1 MFTASLSAF
10 SQARC
15 TRRGFTLIELLVVIV
30 ILASLV
36 GLGSFAVVRTL
47 RSAEETKRSAFAKT
61 LNSAIMAYKNEHGE
75 YPLTTSTSDASYTA
89 GSVSSNAPKTGN
101 AEIFMLLLGR
111 DTSGKRD
118 SSKRAYLTD
127 SSFLYIYHN
136 KRVSKLDDVLAKGGV
151 SASDVIGFPIVMNQ
165 TKAATWKPLSGAK
178 AFAPV
183 KITFNFELDQYTV
196 SVPNSGTFQQ
206 VIKLH

>member
-1 MFTASLSAF
+1 
-10 SQARC
+10 
-15 TRRGFTLIELLVVIV
+15 
-30 ILASLV
+30 
-36 GLGSFAVVRTL
+36 
-47 RSAEETKRSAFAKT
+47 
-61 LNSAIMAYKNEHGE
+61 
-75 YPLTTSTSDASYTA
+75 
-89 GSVSSNAPKTGN
+89 
-101 AEIFMLLLGR
+101 MLLLGR

-136 KRVSKLDDVLAKGGV
+136 KRVSKLDEVLAKGGV

-165 TKAATWKPLSGAK
+165 TKAATWKSLSGVK

>member
-1 MFTASLSAF
+1 MVSASFSALSK
-10 SQARC
+10 ARC

-47 RSAEETKRSAFAKT
+47 RSAEETKRESFAKT

-75 YPLTTSTSDASYTA
+75 YPLTTSTSDAAYTV
-89 GSVSSNAPKTGN
+89 GSVSNNAPKEGN
-101 AEIFMLLLGR
+101 AEVFMLLLGR
-111 DTSGKRD
+111 DASGKRD

-127 SSFLYIYHN
+127 SSFLYNCKN
-136 KRVSKLDDVLAKGGV
+136 KRVSKLDEVLANG
-151 SASDVIGFPIVMNQ
+151 SISSSDMIGFPIVMNQ
-165 TKAATWKPLSGAK
+165 TKTAAYKALSGSK

-183 KITFNFELDQYTV
+183 KITFDFDLDHYSV
-196 SVPNSGTFQQ
+196 SVPNSGNFNQ
-206 VIKLH
+206 VIRLH

>member
-1 MFTASLSAF
+1 MFTASLSAL
-10 SQARC
+10 SKARC

-61 LNSAIMAYKNEHGE
+61 LNSAIMAYKTEHGE
-75 YPLTTSTSDASYTA
+75 YPLTVSTSSASYTA
-89 GSVSSNAPKTGN
+89 GEVSSNASKTGN

-111 DTSGKRD
+111 DSSGKRD

-127 SSFLYIYHN
+127 SSFLYIYQN
-136 KRVSKLDDVLAKGGV
+136 KRVSKLDEVLAKGGV

-165 TKAATWKPLSGAK
+165 TKAATWKSLSGAK

-196 SVPNSGTFQQ
+196 TVPNTGNFHQ
-206 VIKLH
+206 VIKLR